1 MEEPKIPNRVGKTL
15 IVKLMKK
22 LELMREQM
30 QKFNGKQLNDLSG
43 GFVSSSLASFEQ
55 ESAANVNV
63 DVAGHTCACSCG
75 DKGVIIAKEETL

>member
-55 ESAANVNV
+55 V
-63 DVAGHTCACSCG
+63 
-75 DKGVIIAKEETL
+75 K